1 MIEGLKVTIVG
12 EELAQL
18 CMCRA
23 DYHRER
29 SEKYTQQIE
38 AMKKDRIEGM
48 NYTNGDPIK
57 SLEDRR
63 ATHDSEYG
71 ELVFIA
77 DHIEKS
83 ETYLLGREDLVKL
96 GITKSRY

>member
-1 MIEGLKVTIVG
+1 MIEGLKVTVTGVDLIG
-12 EELAQL
+12 L
-18 CMCRA
+18 CRARA

-48 NYTNGDPIK
+48 NYTNGDPVK
-57 SLEDRR
+57 ALEERR

-77 DHIEKS
+77 DHIDKS
-83 ETYLLGREDLVKL
+83 ESYLLGREDLVKL